1 MPVIE
6 NDPTIVQLIND
17 YGFPII
23 LAVGMGYFIYYVWQF
38 ISEELEPVI
47 EEMHFALIR
56 LIDQV
61 RMLDQDMIRL
71 QQKVNVVLEYRE
83 RQKFLEDIEEKEA
96 LEEKQENEKR
106 KNKR

>member
-1 MPVIE
+1 MPELIE
-6 NDPTIVQLIND
+6 NDPTIVTLIND

-38 ISEELEPVI
+38 ISNELEPQI
-47 EEMHFALIR
+47 DKMHMALIR

-83 RQKFLEDIEEKEA
+83 RQRLLEDV
-96 LEEKQENEKR
+96 EEKQALAEKKNEK
-106 KNKR
+106 

>member
-38 ISEELEPVI
+38 ISDELEPEI
-47 EEMHFALIR
+47 EKMHFALIR

-83 RQKFLEDIEEKEA
+83 RQKFMEDVEEKEA
-96 LEEKQENEKR
+96 LKEKKNEETT
-106 KNKR
+106 

>member
-1 MPVIE
+1 MPELIE
-6 NDPTIVQLIND
+6 NDLTLVGMVNE

-38 ISEELEPVI
+38 ISNELEPEI
-47 EEMHFALIR
+47 EKMHFQLIR

-83 RQKFLEDIEEKEA
+83 RQKFLEDVEEKEA
-96 LEEKQENEKR
+96 LAEKEKNG
-106 KNKR
+106 KSDK

>member
-1 MPVIE
+1 MDTVAIS

-83 RQKFLEDIEEKEA
+83 KEKFIEDIEEKEA
-96 LEEKQENEKR
+96 LAEKR
-106 KNKR
+106 NEETK

>member
-1 MPVIE
+1 MNDAVAIS

-38 ISEELEPVI
+38 ISNELEPQI
-47 EEMHFALIR
+47 DKMHMALIR

-83 RQKFLEDIEEKEA
+83 RQKLIEDVEEKEA
-96 LEEKQENEKR
+96 LKEKR
-106 KNKR
+106 K

>member
-1 MPVIE
+1 MDVLE
-6 NDPTIVQLIND
+6 QDPTLVALIND
-17 YGFPII
+17 YGFPIV

-38 ISEELEPVI
+38 ISNELEPEI
-47 EEMHFALIR
+47 EKMHFALIR

-96 LEEKQENEKR
+96 LAEKQNEDKKPKR
-106 KNKR
+106 

>member
-1 MPVIE
+1 MPELVE
-6 NDPTIVQLIND
+6 NELTLVAMVNE

-38 ISEELEPVI
+38 ISNELEPEI
-47 EEMHFALIR
+47 EKMHFQLIR

-71 QQKVNVVLEYRE
+71 QQKVNVILEYKE
-83 RQKFLEDIEEKEA
+83 RQKCLEDVEEKEA
-96 LEEKQENEKR
+96 LADKEKNGKSD
-106 KNKR
+106 K

>member
-1 MPVIE
+1 MDEIAIS

-23 LAVGMGYFIYYVWQF
+23 LAVGMGYFIYYVWKF

-83 RQKFLEDIEEKEA
+83 REKFIEDIEEKEA
-96 LEEKQENEKR
+96 LAEKLEHEKT
-106 KNKR
+106 K

>member
-1 MPVIE
+1 MDIVE
-6 NDPTIVQLIND
+6 QDPTIVQLIND

-38 ISEELEPVI
+38 ISDELEPEI
-47 EEMHFALIR
+47 EKMHFQLIR

-83 RQKFLEDIEEKEA
+83 RQKLLEDV
-96 LEEKQENEKR
+96 EEKQALAEKKNEK
-106 KNKR
+106 

>member
-1 MPVIE
+1 MDVLE
-6 NDPTIVQLIND
+6 QDPTLVALIND
-17 YGFPII
+17 YGFPIV

-38 ISEELEPVI
+38 ISNELEPEI
-47 EEMHFALIR
+47 EKMHMQLIR

-83 RQKFLEDIEEKEA
+83 REKFLEDVEEKEA
-96 LEEKQENEKR
+96 LAEKTKNEKT
-106 KNKR
+106 K

>member
-38 ISEELEPVI
+38 ISDELEPEI
-47 EEMHFALIR
+47 EKMHFALIR

-96 LEEKQENEKR
+96 LKEKKNEETT
-106 KNKR
+106 